1 MYQAD
6 HRVSASA
13 DFAMIWSSMS
23 VTLRM
28 CVTSRPL
35 RSSQRTSTSKAR
47 KERRWPRC
55 GAPWV
60 VGPQTYS
67 DTAPSRTGVNGAVL
81 RVAVSCSWRF
91 TPSRVLPRQAR
102 SERDRGRHPPSG
114 LRSRTG
120 RSAAAGAGLLA
131 VELLEGVVV
140 GDGVLAALA
149 LYRVQGGLGGL
160 DGGLGGLDPLGDQE
174 GDQARDQIGRA
185 SCREGVEM

>member
-1 MYQAD
+1 ML
-6 HRVSASA
+6 
-13 DFAMIWSSMS
+13 SSMS

-28 CVTSRPL
+28 WVTSWPL

-47 KERRWPRC
+47 KVRRWPRC

-67 DTAPSRTGVNGAVL
+67 DTAPSRTGISGAVR

-120 RSAAAGAGLLA
+120 RSAAAGADLLA

-149 LYRVQGGLGGL
+149 LYRVQGGDRKSTRLNSSHVAISYAVFCL
-160 DGGLGGLDPLGDQE
+160 KKKINRRHRNTKIPAVAVPIRL
-174 GDQARDQIGRA
+174 
-185 SCREGVEM
+185 V